1 MPGDPNEAFTAELK
15 QRVVERNA
23 NLRHPFA
30 RRLIEGQ
37 LTPAQLRGWAAQR
50 YKGITGMGMANLG
63 QLFVKAPDE
72 DVRRHMWEVLG
83 EEGGYAP
90 GEASHQEWLFRFG
103 SALGMA
109 RQDFE
114 QVEPLPKTVAVNSF
128 YLHKLLNRPFLEGF
142 VSVVAVES
150 QNPTGFAAWSE
161 AFQKHYGLGH
171 DDLAFFL
178 GHIEADS
185 NEGGHA
191 GEGWAI
197 VARYATTD
205 ELREAVSRTVDQAL
219 GMYWLSLDGIE
230 RAYVK

>member
-1 MPGDPNEAFTAELK
+1 
-15 QRVVERNA
+15 
-23 NLRHPFA
+23 
-30 RRLIEGQ
+30 
-37 LTPAQLRGWAAQR
+37 
-50 YKGITGMGMANLG
+50 
-63 QLFVKAPDE
+63 
-72 DVRRHMWEVLG
+72 
-83 EEGGYAP
+83 
-90 GEASHQEWLFRFG
+90 
-103 SALGMA
+103 MA

-114 QVEPLPKTVAVNSF
+114 QAEPLPETVAVNSF

-185 NEGGHA
+185 DEGGHA
-191 GEGWAI
+191 GEGWTI